1 MQRQHVRYLLER
13 VDADTPLARFTPARI
28 AQILEREAEGRLRP
42 LASGTLRKRAYTLH
56 QALKLA
62 GRRPRMPE
70 IPHRYVP
77 RIEHLPD
84 FAAYERLRDELPAHR
99 RLWFVAA
106 VWTGQRSSDVE
117 RMVRED
123 LDVAGRSV
131 MIRSTKTKQP
141 RRRFHAAPQLVAEL
155 ADHWRQLEPGAKL
168 VTSWP
173 HAHSDL
179 TYLSKRL
186 ELPRITPQRLRHTFF
201 SWFVGANGFTAE
213 LLELGGWRDLTIPS
227 LVYAHAAPT
236 RLREQIE
243 RMDELIVG
251 RRAPHKISRE
261 GEREPATPGAVPDD
275 AGPREFSSRVAPK
288 PAHTD
293 HAAGEQDAIVAL
305 PLGEALVPRDRV
317 ELSTHG
323 FSAPRVALGRR
334 RLLTRR
340 LVPWASTE
348 TNHAKE
354 SA

>member
-1 MQRQHVRYLLER
+1 
-13 VDADTPLARFTPARI
+13 
-28 AQILEREAEGRLRP
+28 
-42 LASGTLRKRAYTLH
+42 
-56 QALKLA
+56 
-62 GRRPRMPE
+62 MPE

-251 RRAPHKISRE
+251 RRAPHKISRK

-275 AGPREFSSRVAPK
+275 AGPRELETRVAPK

-305 PLGEALVPRDRV
+305 SLREALVPRVGV
-317 ELSTHG
+317 EPTTHG
-323 FSAPRVALGRR
+323 FSAPPCGPGTSSPADSKAGPVGFHGDQPCEGV
-334 RLLTRR
+334 RLN
-340 LVPWASTE
+340 E
-348 TNHAKE
+348 
-354 SA
+354 